1 LIEALI
7 ELDARREGLKICDE
21 APEKYPK
28 NEDLA
33 FFKADFTA
41 TYFMAS
47 EPAINRMRPH
57 FICS

>member
-7 ELDARREGLKICDE
+7 KLDARREGLKICDGT
-21 APEKYPK
+21 PEKYPK
-28 NEDLA
+28 NEDSA
-33 FFKADFTA
+33 SFKADFTA

-47 EPAINRMRPH
+47 ELANSRMRPH